1 MLQIKSIKYY
11 LIAIVLTFY
20 PLSTVAS
27 DVSSPF
33 ETESI
38 DVFMSAVDQTMR
50 YEENCRR
57 EALADNIITFANSFL
72 GKPYRRGA
80 KGPKAFDCS
89 GFTSFVFRE
98 FNTKLAASSRTQFL
112 QGESVDTEDV
122 RPGDLLFFSGR
133 RAGKTVGHV
142 GIAIDID
149 DNGIISFIHAAHS
162 GGIRI
167 DKVQDG
173 GYYSRRYIGA
183 RRVL

>member
-1 MLQIKSIKYY
+1 MLQIKNIKYY
-11 LIAIVLTFY
+11 LFAAALSLY

-27 DVSSPF
+27 DVS
-33 ETESI
+33 THLNADDV
-38 DVFMSAVDQTMR
+38 DVFMDAVEQTMR
-50 YEENCRR
+50 IEEDSRR
-57 EALADNIITFANSFL
+57 EALADDIISYANSFL
-72 GKPYRRGA
+72 GTPYRRGG
-80 KGPKAFDCS
+80 KGPKSFDCS

-98 FNTKLAASSRTQFL
+98 FNKKLSASSRTQYL
-112 QGESVDTEDV
+112 QGESVATEDI
-122 RPGDLLFFSGR
+122 RPGDLVFFSGR

-142 GIAIDID
+142 GIAVDID
-149 DNGIISFIHAAHS
+149 DKGIISFIHAAHS